1 MFDGP
6 ASAYYYRVQPIGSG
20 AQGVLNNEGITELR
34 ERLTMIH
41 NAASSFFDKAQ
52 KCQDEAVEYGDIW
65 DDILPPEPR
74 QEGES
79 LRSTIKHLS
88 VDIAGAARG
97 SPLIAEADLQ
107 DLRHNTRRM
116 LASIHFRKYRHWGVY
131 VHHDEGTVL
140 GVDPPSQEEEPVSA
154 VADARP
160 LFNNAAAS
168 IGELIDLLSPAGT
181 IQASPA
187 GTASY
192 RPNTAF
198 IMMAMD
204 KNQPEL
210 EDVKNSI
217 KDVCKEF
224 GIAAI
229 TADDIE
235 HESAVTDRV
244 LEEIETNEFLIAD
257 LTGERPNVYYEIGH
271 AHAHNKRVH
280 LFRKT
285 GTKLH
290 FDVAHRNCPEYANIT
305 DLKEQ
310 LRKRMVSLTNKPQKT

>member
-1 MFDGP
+1 M
-6 ASAYYYRVQPIGSG
+6 
-20 AQGVLNNEGITELR
+20 LNREGIAELR
-34 ERLTMIH
+34 ERLTTIR
-41 NAASSFFDKAQ
+41 NAATSFFDKAQ
-52 KCQDEAVEYGDIW
+52 RRQDEGREYSHIW
-65 DDILPPEPR
+65 DDLLTPELR
-74 QEGES
+74 QEGEE
-79 LRSTIKHLS
+79 LRATMKRLG

-116 LASIHFRKYRHWGVY
+116 LATIHFRKYRHWGVI
-131 VHHDEGTVL
+131 VHHDEDIIL
-140 GVDPPSQEEEPVSA
+140 GVDPPSQEEKPVTD
-154 VADARP
+154 VARARP

-168 IGELIDLLSPAGT
+168 ISELVDLLSPAET
-181 IQASPA
+181 IQASAA
-187 GTASY
+187 GTATY

-198 IMMAMD
+198 VMMAID

-224 GIAAI
+224 GITAI

-235 HESAVTDRV
+235 HESAVTDRI

-271 AHAHNKRVH
+271 AHARSKRVH

-310 LRKRMVSLTNKPQKT
+310 LRKRMVTLTNTPQKN